1 MKAIILLVLLLGC
14 VCILQAQK
22 YPEPEF
28 TNEVYFLKKDSV
40 NMVIRLEKDHS
51 KLDNKNKVTSYE
63 QSYQLDGDKSR
74 IRLRSGKDL
83 SFVFSTGV
91 EAQKNS
97 SNPAAD
103 SVMRANGM
111 DPSMMNGMGMDM
123 YGFKDPSSS
132 IQLYKTE
139 SSKGKRK
146 IITMKAGGGM
156 FGAGK
161 SSSSDTY
168 TFSVKKVR
176 NGYWELL
183 IDKPLPR
190 GEYAFAIAD
199 RPTGM
204 DQSSTFYAFG
214 VD

>member
-1 MKAIILLVLLLGC
+1 MKTIILLVLLFGC
-14 VCILQAQK
+14 VCILRAQK

-28 TNEVYFLKKDSV
+28 SNEVYFLKKDSV
-40 NMVIRLEKDHS
+40 NLVIRLEKDHS
-51 KLDNKNKVTSYE
+51 KMENKNKITSYE

-74 IRLRSGKDL
+74 IRLKSGRDL
-83 SFVFSTGV
+83 SFVFSTGPDT
-91 EAQKNS
+91 EKKG
-97 SNPAAD
+97 NPAAD

-111 DPSMMNGMGMDM
+111 DPSMMNGMGIDM

-132 IQLYKTE
+132 IKLYKTDVA
-139 SSKGKRK
+139 KGNRK

-156 FGAGK
+156 FGASK
-161 SSSSDTY
+161 QSSSDTY
-168 TFSVKKVR
+168 TFSVKKIR

-190 GEYAFAIAD
+190 GEYAFSIAD
-199 RPTGM
+199 APSGM
-204 DQSSTFYAFG
+204 DQSATFFAFG

>member
-1 MKAIILLVLLLGC
+1 MKTIILLMLLLGC
-14 VCILQAQK
+14 ACILRAQK
-22 YPEPEF
+22 YPDPEF
-28 TNEVYFLKKDSV
+28 SNEVYFLKKDSV
-40 NMVIRLEKDHS
+40 NQVVRLEKDHS
-51 KLDNKNKVTSYE
+51 KMENKNKITSYE

-74 IRLRSGKDL
+74 IRLKSGREL
-83 SFVFSTGV
+83 SFVFSTGP
-91 EAQKNS
+91 ETEKNPG
-97 SNPAAD
+97 NPAAD

-111 DPSMMNGMGMDM
+111 DPSMMSGMGMDM

-156 FGAGK
+156 FGASK
-161 SSSSDTY
+161 QSSSDTY
-168 TFSVKKVR
+168 TFSVKKIR

-183 IDKPLPR
+183 IDKPLPG

>member
-14 VCILQAQK
+14 VCILRAQK

-28 TNEVYFLKKDSV
+28 ANEVYFLKKDSV

-51 KLDNKNKVTSYE
+51 KMENKNKITSYE

-74 IRLRSGKDL
+74 IRLKSGKDL
-83 SFVFSTGV
+83 SFVFSTGT
-91 EAQKNS
+91 EGENKTG
-97 SNPAAD
+97 NPAAD

-168 TFSVKKVR
+168 TFSVKKIR

-199 RPTGM
+199 RPSGM
-204 DQSSTFYAFG
+204 DQSSTFFAFG

>member
-14 VCILQAQK
+14 VCILRAQK

-28 TNEVYFLKKDSV
+28 ANEVYFLKKDSV
-40 NMVIRLEKDHS
+40 NMVIRLQKDHS
-51 KLDNKNKVTSYE
+51 RMETKNKIGSME
-63 QSYQLDGDKSR
+63 QAYQLDGDKSN
-74 IRLRSGKDL
+74 IRLRSGNGL
-83 SFVFSTGV
+83 SFVFSNGASV
-91 EAQKNS
+91 EKNAG
-97 SNPAAD
+97 NATAD

-111 DPSMMNGMGMDM
+111 DPSMLNGTGMDM
-123 YGFKDPSSS
+123 YGVRDPSSS
-132 IQLYKTE
+132 IELYRTE

-161 SSSSDTY
+161 QSSSDKY
-168 TFSVKKVR
+168 TFSVRKIR

-199 RPTGM
+199 RATGM
-204 DQSSTFYAFG
+204 DQSSTFFAFG

>member
-1 MKAIILLVLLLGC
+1 MINGMA
-14 VCILQAQK
+14 
-22 YPEPEF
+22 
-28 TNEVYFLKKDSV
+28 
-40 NMVIRLEKDHS
+40 
-51 KLDNKNKVTSYE
+51 
-63 QSYQLDGDKSR
+63 
-74 IRLRSGKDL
+74 
-83 SFVFSTGV
+83 
-91 EAQKNS
+91 
-97 SNPAAD
+97 
-103 SVMRANGM
+103 GM
-111 DPSMMNGMGMDM
+111 DP

-156 FGAGK
+156 FGASK
-161 SSSSDTY
+161 QSSSDTY
-168 TFSVKKVR
+168 TFSVKKIR

-190 GEYAFAIAD
+190 GEYAFSIAD

-204 DQSSTFYAFG
+204 DQSATFFAFG

>member
-1 MKAIILLVLLLGC
+1 MKTIILLVLLLGC
-14 VCILQAQK
+14 VCVLQAQK

-28 TNEVYFLKKDSV
+28 SNEVYFLKKDTV
-40 NMVIRLEKDHS
+40 NLAIRLEKDHS
-51 KLDNKNKVTSYE
+51 KLENKNKMTSYE

-74 IRLRSGKDL
+74 IRLKSGRDL
-83 SFVFSTGV
+83 SFVFSTGP
-91 EAQKNS
+91 ETEKNS
-97 SNPAAD
+97 GNSAAD

-111 DPSMMNGMGMDM
+111 DPSMLNGSGMDM

-146 IITMKAGGGM
+146 IITMKAGGSI
-156 FGAGK
+156 FGASK
-161 SSSSDTY
+161 QSSSDTY
-168 TFSVKKVR
+168 TFSVKKIR

-190 GEYAFAIAD
+190 GEYAFSIAD
-199 RPTGM
+199 RQTGM
-204 DQSSTFYAFG
+204 DQSATFFAFG

>member
-1 MKAIILLVLLLGC
+1 MKAIILLVLLFGC

-28 TNEVYFLKKDSV
+28 SNEVYFLKKDSV
-40 NMVIRLEKDHS
+40 NLVIRLEKDHS
-51 KLDNKNKVTSYE
+51 KMENKNKITSYE

-74 IRLRSGKDL
+74 IRLKSGRDL
-83 SFVFSTGV
+83 SFVFSTGP
-91 EAQKNS
+91 ETEKGG
-97 SNPAAD
+97 NPAAD

-111 DPSMMNGMGMDM
+111 DPSMLNGSGMDM

-146 IITMKAGGGM
+146 IITMKAGGSM

-176 NGYWELL
+176 NGYWELI

-190 GEYAFAIAD
+190 GEYAFALAD

-204 DQSSTFYAFG
+204 DQSSTFFAFG
-214 VD
+214 ID